1 MLVSGFQLQFII
13 LFQIICKDNF
23 KYEVTPDNGVN
34 TRDLLQLEAP
44 RKERCGE
51 NFINA
56 DRFFLIA
63 MPFLFLVFNVIYWLS
78 YGTQFI
84 WTMEASIPV

>member
-1 MLVSGFQLQFII
+1 MWTTVYFLS
-13 LFQIICKDNF
+13 FQIICKDNF
-23 KYEVTPDNGVN
+23 KYEVTPGDGMNSH
-34 TRDLLQLEAP
+34 DMLELEEP

-51 NFINA
+51 NYINA

-78 YGTQFI
+78 YGSQFI
-84 WTMEASIPV
+84 WTMEDGIPV